1 MLLFNQLINMNNL
14 SIIVA
19 VGKNLE
25 IGKDNK
31 LLWHISED
39 LKHFKTL
46 TLGQTV
52 VMGENTW
59 YSLPKHPLPNRKNIV
74 LSHNEDLVIDG
85 ANVFSSIDDFLD
97 FVKTEEKVFIIG
109 GASIYSQ
116 FIDIVDTMY
125 ITRVDMDFEAD
136 TFFPDIYDQ
145 IWNLTNGNNWKH
157 DAESNLDYCFE
168 TYHRK

>member
-1 MLLFNQLINMNNL
+1 MNNL

-19 VGKNLE
+19 VGRNHE

-39 LKHFKTL
+39 LKNFKNL
-46 TLGQTV
+46 TIGHTI

-59 YSLPKHPLPNRKNIV
+59 FSLPKRPLPNRKNIV
-74 LSHNEDLVIDG
+74 LSHNENLYLDG
-85 ANVFSSIDDFLD
+85 ATVFNHIDDLLD
-97 FVKTEEKVFIIG
+97 SIKSEEKVFIIG

-125 ITRVDMDFEAD
+125 ITRVDMEFDAD
-136 TFFPDIYDQ
+136 TFFPEISDQ

-157 DAESNLDYCFE
+157 DSESNLDYCFE
-168 TYHRK
+168 KYHRK